1 MGGLVTKPFHS
12 DDVTKQGP
20 ILPYAPPLKKV
31 TWLGHVFGSRKGC
44 HALDVTQG
52 LEIVGNRPHHFSNNN
67 NMVYSKL
74 LKKEG
79 LQAGTCVDEEKGR
92 RPFFHESLMCKEL
105 LMNNELSTNL
115 SLRLSTNLL
124 RNTFSRTTLCQLPE
138 NSRFN
143 LKS

>member
-1 MGGLVTKPFHS
+1 MVVVRGVGMGGLVTKPFHS

-79 LQAGTCVDEEKGR
+79 LQAGTCIDEEKGR
-92 RPFFHESLMCKEL
+92 RPFFKQP
-105 LMNNELSTNL
+105 LSSFPML
-115 SLRLSTNLL
+115 
-124 RNTFSRTTLCQLPE
+124 FRTECT
-138 NSRFN
+138 SVR
-143 LKS
+143 